1 MARNYLPDIDF
12 ANFFHMRVFLL
23 HESPQFCENVSL
35 YKIWLSKNFILWVKI
50 LLRDQE
56 SCVINGGTTTKYFS
70 LGRDVRQG
78 GPISAFFVCFS
89 FRGLTYSYKIEA

>member
-23 HESPQFCENVSL
+23 HESSQFCENVSL

-70 LGRDVRQG
+70 LGRDARQG
-78 GPISAFFVCFS
+78 GPIFWAF
-89 FRGLTYSYKIEA
+89 